1 MAGNRTDRPGCS
13 LCGEAAVIC
22 LREPNRHL
30 CGKHLSEDIE
40 ARVLSA
46 IREYGMIRNG
56 DRIAVGLSGGKD
68 STTLLLLLHSLLPLW
83 DNVSI
88 VAITVDE
95 GIAGYR
101 EETIGAAEALTREI
115 GIEHHTISFSDL
127 FGGTLDAFL
136 KGREQQAC
144 TVCGILRKKALA
156 ISAGRAGATRLA
168 TGHNLDDEAQSVL
181 MNTLRGDL
189 IRLIRESGE
198 ESGYFISRI
207 KPLRDISEKEI
218 AAYLIIRGYWNDLPE
233 CPYTRFALRAE
244 VRGMLSGFECQYPG
258 TLKNLVTSRKK
269 IREHLGRTE
278 IAGPIRHCRQ
288 CGDPGSGE
296 LCQVCQL
303 LPSLKR

>member
-1 MAGNRTDRPGCS
+1 
-13 LCGEAAVIC
+13 
-22 LREPNRHL
+22 
-30 CGKHLSEDIE
+30 
-40 ARVLSA
+40 
-46 IREYGMIRNG
+46 MIRNG

-68 STTLLLLLHSLLPLW
+68 STALLLLLYSLLPLW
-83 DNVSI
+83 ENVSI

-101 EETIGAAEALTREI
+101 EETIGAAEALIREI
-115 GIEHHTISFSDL
+115 GIEHHTISFFDL
-127 FGGTLDAFL
+127 FGGTLDTFL
-136 KGREQQAC
+136 EGREQQAC

-189 IRLIRESGE
+189 SRLVRESGE

-207 KPLRDISEKEI
+207 KPLRNISEKEI
-218 AAYLIIRGYWNDLPE
+218 AAYLIIRGYWKDRPE

-244 VRGMLSGFECQYPG
+244 VRGMLSGLEFQYPG
-258 TLKNLVTSRKK
+258 TLKNLITSRKK
-269 IREHLGRTE
+269 IREHLGRGE
-278 IAGPIRHCRQ
+278 IAGPIRHCRE
-288 CGDPGSGE
+288 CGDPCSGE
-296 LCQVCQL
+296 LCQICQL